1 MTRFGVL
8 MGACVCLL
16 STAAIAQ
23 FDSGMGV
30 PEPVTMEPEPAVV
43 VLRDGMAVIQESQP
57 VTKKPR
63 PTQVEPEV
71 LAGLRA
77 AEERAASKRQF
88 LDHKTATMAENLD
101 FPNTEPYATV
111 AGRVVRAN
119 GRPMADASVVLMDT
133 NGNLMA
139 QGHTDFSGWY
149 EVTSLQEG
157 PYVVQV
163 LPSARDAAMWA
174 RTWYPANRSFLRAE
188 VLDVT
193 GAGTTADVTVQ
204 RGARLFL
211 TVVDKRKP
219 VVGATVEVC
228 GESYLDCQTATSN
241 ARGTVALV
249 GLPVSPLR
257 VAVTTTGGSRY
268 EFGSAIT
275 SAGVNRVRLDTMK
288 GKLVAQGISHE

>member
-1 MTRFGVL
+1 M
-8 MGACVCLL
+8 
-16 STAAIAQ
+16 AQ
-23 FDSGMGV
+23 FDSVMGA

-88 LDHKTATMAENLD
+88 LDHKTATMAENLGFSSTD
-101 FPNTEPYATV
+101 SYATAAATIAENLGFPNTDPDATV
-111 AGRVVRAN
+111 AGRVMMAN
-119 GRPMADASVVLMDT
+119 GRPMADAAVVLMDT

-139 QGHTDFSGWY
+139 QGHTDVSGWY
-149 EVTSLQEG
+149 EVASLQEG
-157 PYVVQV
+157 PYVMQV
-163 LPSARDAAMWA
+163 LPSARDAARWA

-188 VLDVT
+188 VLEVT

-211 TVVDKRKP
+211 TVVEKRKP
-219 VVGATVEVC
+219 VTGATVQVC
-228 GESYLDCQTATSN
+228 GESYHDCQAATSN

-249 GLPVSPLR
+249 GLAVSPVR
-257 VAVTTTGGSRY
+257 IAVTTTDGSRY
-268 EFGSAIT
+268 EFTSELR
-275 SAGVNRVRLDTMK
+275 SAGLNRIRLNTVK
-288 GKLVAQGISHE
+288 GKLVATGGAS